1 MESAIIRQLMTI
13 KQLPTLPV
21 MMTRILRCVED
32 PNSSASDVGDIVSN
46 DPSISSKILRFANSA
61 YYGRSN
67 QVDTIQEAIVIIGF
81 NTVKQLAL
89 ATSMFE
95 SFSSVKS
102 QRTFDRLE
110 FWKHSMGTAMAAAML
125 FSKSSKTETD
135 RIYTAGLLHD
145 IGKLVMDIYFHKEYV
160 AAVDKATCESLFIS
174 QAERYIFKSDH
185 GEIGAWLADRWHFP
199 DSLKIPM
206 QFHHNVD
213 NADIDNKRA
222 TMMIHVADFVCRS
235 AEVGLYNAQR
245 PPVLEEKLLSMV
257 DLKHANISQAIKKMK
272 AKEDEI
278 DAFLKAIK

>member
-1 MESAIIRQLMTI
+1 MDSAIIRKLITI

-21 MMTRILRCVED
+21 MMTRILKCVENA
-32 PNSSASDVGDIVSN
+32 NSSASDVGDIVSN

-61 YYGRSN
+61 FYGRSS

-95 SFSSVKS
+95 SFSGVKS

-110 FWKHSMGTAMAAAML
+110 FWKHSMGTAMATSML
-125 FSKSSKTETD
+125 FGKASKSETD

-145 IGKLVMDIYFHKEYV
+145 IGKLVMDIYFHKDYI
-160 AAVDKATCESLFIS
+160 AAVEKAACESLFIS
-174 QAERYIFKSDH
+174 QAERYVFKSDH
-185 GEIGAWLADRWHFP
+185 GEIGAWLAERWHFP
-199 DSLKIPM
+199 DSLKVPM

-213 NADIDNKRA
+213 EADIDHKRT
-222 TMMIHVADFVCRS
+222 TMMIHVADFVSRS
-235 AEVGLYNAQR
+235 AEVGLCNSQK
-245 PPVLEEKLLSMV
+245 PPVLEEELLSLV
-257 DLKHANISQAIKKMK
+257 NLKSSDILKAIKKMK
-272 AKEDEI
+272 KKEDEI

>member
-1 MESAIIRQLMTI
+1 MDSAIIRKLITI

-21 MMTRILRCVED
+21 MMTRILKCVENV
-32 PNSSASDVGDIVSN
+32 NSSASDVGDIVSN

-61 YYGRSN
+61 FYGRSS

-89 ATSMFE
+89 ATSMFD

-110 FWKHSMGTAMAAAML
+110 FWKHSMGTAMAASML
-125 FSKSSKTETD
+125 FGKSSKSEAD

-145 IGKLVMDIYFHKEYV
+145 IGKLVMDIYFHKDYV
-160 AAVDKATCESLFIS
+160 AAVEKASCESMFIS
-174 QAERYIFKSDH
+174 QAERHVFKSDH
-185 GEIGAWLADRWHFP
+185 GEIGAWLAERWHFP
-199 DSLKIPM
+199 DSLKVPM

-213 NADIDNKRA
+213 AADLDHKRA
-222 TMMIHVADFVCRS
+222 AMMIHVADFVSRS
-235 AEVGLYNAQR
+235 AEVGLCNAQR
-245 PPVLEEKLLSMV
+245 PPVLEEELLSMV
-257 DLKHANISQAIKKMK
+257 NLKSSNILKAIKKMK
-272 AKEDEI
+272 TREEEI